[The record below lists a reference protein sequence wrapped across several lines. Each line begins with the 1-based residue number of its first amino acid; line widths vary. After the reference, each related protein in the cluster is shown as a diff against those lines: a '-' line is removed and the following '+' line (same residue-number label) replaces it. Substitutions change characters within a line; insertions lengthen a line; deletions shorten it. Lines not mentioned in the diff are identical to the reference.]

1 MCGPPSSDVGVG
13 GIGAA
18 ARMFHRGFGFR
29 LGGTELFLITAAG
42 LAIGTGGFC
51 GRGNSG
57 SISGAGML
65 VSATNSGMAPGTCG
79 SSATGIKASGCDTCD
94 GATGT

>member
-1 MCGPPSSDVGVG
+1 MCGAPLSHVGAG
-13 GIGAA
+13 GIGAG

-29 LGGTELFLITAAG
+29 LGGTGLFLITGAG

-57 SISGAGML
+57 SMIGAGMRA
-65 VSATNSGMAPGTCG
+65 SATSSGMALTGCG
-79 SSATGIKASGCDTCD
+79 SPAIGSKASGCDTCD